1 MKEMEWIKDMVK
13 VCINN
18 DLTEEAKKNRFD
30 ELKTR
35 FETFKLN
42 EREIIKKTIREQ
54 FEVNDQIYL
63 YSVLLFYIPK
73 EEFAENVLDA
83 LLLGQFDVCTG
94 SMLELQLSVYYKTF
108 QSFYQ
113 KIRMLHRKNVTSFAE
128 VLKIDFPY
136 RDLKNR
142 NKQRIVIVT
151 EQLIGILHSPTAVV
165 LRFAY
170 VLKKL
175 GYEILLMVCP
185 DDKSLPEEL
194 WFHEGK
200 VRSNEVFKDMPLEM
214 SYKDELFVGYQI
226 NMTQGCLKEYHM
238 MLSLIHTWNPY
249 FVLDLGT
256 ANPVVDLISKFTT
269 LAAWEMSIVCPVSE
283 ANILIR
289 LGRTEDK
296 LEQDYKEA
304 LLDHQV
310 QLFMEENIPVL
321 TEESSEQ
328 CDRSEMKLPEGRFLV
343 AIVGNRLDIDIND
356 AFIAVM
362 QRILK
367 DITCVDFVIIGE
379 VDDLK
384 KKLDNAAFQNRVYY
398 LGFQNLMK
406 VYPVLDLYLNPD
418 RMGGGFS
425 SAMALIAGLPVVTLP
440 DCDVAYNV
448 GEEFIIADY
457 EEMIQT
463 VIRYVSDKKYYEQKV
478 EQARNYKEKNTDE
491 KMERYV
497 KKLLDGVVRQIEVME
512 KNDAGI

>member
-1 MKEMEWIKDMVK
+1 
-13 VCINN
+13 
-18 DLTEEAKKNRFD
+18 
-30 ELKTR
+30 
-35 FETFKLN
+35 
-42 EREIIKKTIREQ
+42 
-54 FEVNDQIYL
+54 
-63 YSVLLFYIPK
+63 
-73 EEFAENVLDA
+73 
-83 LLLGQFDVCTG
+83 
-94 SMLELQLSVYYKTF
+94 
-108 QSFYQ
+108 
-113 KIRMLHRKNVTSFAE
+113 
-128 VLKIDFPY
+128 
-136 RDLKNR
+136 
-142 NKQRIVIVT
+142 
-151 EQLIGILHSPTAVV
+151 
-165 LRFAY
+165 
-170 VLKKL
+170 
-175 GYEILLMVCP
+175 
-185 DDKSLPEEL
+185 
-194 WFHEGK
+194 
-200 VRSNEVFKDMPLEM
+200 
-214 SYKDELFVGYQI
+214 
-226 NMTQGCLKEYHM
+226 
-238 MLSLIHTWNPY
+238 
-249 FVLDLGT
+249 
-256 ANPVVDLISKFTT
+256 
-269 LAAWEMSIVCPVSE
+269 
-283 ANILIR
+283 
-289 LGRTEDK
+289 
-296 LEQDYKEA
+296 
-304 LLDHQV
+304 
-310 QLFMEENIPVL
+310 
-321 TEESSEQ
+321 
-328 CDRSEMKLPEGRFLV
+328 MKLPEGRFLV